1 MILEKELHIPLRQ
14 VRGETFFMYTIM
26 IVEDD
31 PKIAG
36 LLQSHIERYGDR
48 AVAVEDFE
56 QVVQQFEQIKPHVVL
71 LDINLPSY
79 DGFYWCRQIRS
90 ISTCPIIFIS
100 ARSGKMDQVMA
111 LENGADDYITKPFEH
126 EIVMAKIRSQLR
138 RVYGD
143 YAARHEERKVELDG
157 LTVYLERLE
166 MALGDRKIQLTKKET
181 ILLETLLRRSPKLV
195 SRETI
200 LEKLWDDSFVDDNT
214 LSVNVTRV
222 RKRLMELGITDALET
237 VRGSGYRLNSNWKA
251 SSPS

>member
-1 MILEKELHIPLRQ
+1 
-14 VRGETFFMYTIM
+14 MYTVLI
-26 IVEDD
+26 IEDD

-36 LLQSHIERYGDR
+36 LLKSHIERYGDR
-48 AVAVEDFE
+48 AVIAEDFE
-56 QVVQQFEQIKPHVVL
+56 QVLPQFELLQPHIVL
-71 LDINLPSY
+71 MDINLPSY
-79 DGFYWCRQIRS
+79 DGYYWCRQIRS
-90 ISTCPIIFIS
+90 LSTCPILFIS

-143 YAARHEERKVELDG
+143 YATRHEERKVELHG
-157 LTVYLERLE
+157 LTIFLESME
-166 MALGDRKIQLTKKET
+166 MQLGEQKVQLTKKET

-222 RKRLMELGITDALET
+222 RKRLNELGITDALET
-237 VRGSGYRLNSNWKA
+237 VRGSGYRLNSNWKDIA
-251 SSPS
+251 QP

>member
-1 MILEKELHIPLRQ
+1 
-14 VRGETFFMYTIM
+14 MYTIM
-26 IVEDD
+26 IIEDD

-36 LLQSHIERYGDR
+36 LLKSHIERYGDR
-48 AVAVEDFE
+48 AVLVEDFE
-56 QVVQQFEQIKPHVVL
+56 MIVQQFEQVQPHVVL

-79 DGFYWCRQIRS
+79 DGFYWCRQIRTL
-90 ISTCPIIFIS
+90 STCPILFIS

-126 EIVMAKIRSQLR
+126 EIVIAKIRSQLR

-143 YAARHEERKVELDG
+143 YAVRDEERKVELDG
-157 LTVYLERLE
+157 LVVYLERLE
-166 MALGDRKIQLTKKET
+166 IQLGDRKVQLTKKET

-222 RKRLMELGITDALET
+222 RKRLTELGISDALET
-237 VRGSGYRLNSNWKA
+237 VRGSGYRLNNNWKA

>member
-1 MILEKELHIPLRQ
+1 
-14 VRGETFFMYTIM
+14 MYTIM
-26 IVEDD
+26 IIEDD

-48 AVAVEDFE
+48 AVTVEDFE
-56 QVVQQFEQIKPHVVL
+56 QVVRQFEQMKPHVVL

-143 YAARHEERKVELDG
+143 YAVRHEERKVELDG

-166 MALGDRKIQLTKKET
+166 MELGDRKIQLTKKET

-222 RKRLMELGITDALET
+222 RKRLTELGITDALET

>member
-1 MILEKELHIPLRQ
+1 MII
-14 VRGETFFMYTIM
+14 
-26 IVEDD
+26 EDD

-56 QVVQQFEQIKPHVVL
+56 LVVQQFEQMKPHVVL

-166 MALGDRKIQLTKKET
+166 MELGDRKIQLTKKET

-222 RKRLMELGITDALET
+222 RKRLTELGITDALET

>member
-1 MILEKELHIPLRQ
+1 
-14 VRGETFFMYTIM
+14 MYTVLI
-26 IVEDD
+26 IEDD

-36 LLQSHIERYGDR
+36 LLKSHIERYGDR
-48 AVAVEDFE
+48 AVIVEDFE
-56 QVVQQFEQIKPHVVL
+56 LVLQQFELLQPHVVL
-71 LDINLPSY
+71 MDINLPSY
-79 DGFYWCRQIRS
+79 DGYYWCRQIRS
-90 ISTCPIIFIS
+90 LSTCPILFIS

-143 YAARHEERKVELDG
+143 YATRHEERKVELHG
-157 LTVYLERLE
+157 LTIFLESME
-166 MALGDRKIQLTKKET
+166 MQLGEQKVQLTKKET

-222 RKRLMELGITDALET
+222 RKRLNEIGITDALET
-237 VRGSGYRLNSNWKA
+237 VRGSGYRLNSNWKDIA
-251 SSPS
+251 RT